1 VKAYLAF
8 LSAITKQFYRD
19 RMALFW
25 MLAFPIL
32 FVLLFGFVFGGS
44 DELHFRLGVVAPSGD
59 PVAAGLIAGLEELPL
74 VDMSRGELAGEL
86 AALKEGKLDG
96 VLVLPQ
102 GLTAALSRGEPAQV
116 ELYYDAAQGNTAQI
130 LISVVDQF
138 LAEAERRR
146 SGVERRLVLVKKPIQ
161 AREFRPIDYML
172 PGVVAMAIMQLGL
185 FGVAAS
191 LLQLRERKV
200 LRRFWAAPVPRTAFI
215 GAQVTQRLGIALL
228 QTGIITVVGH
238 FAFSVP
244 VLGTPALMAGVVIL
258 GALAFVSLGYLIASV
273 SRTVEA
279 GSAFIQVVN
288 FPMMFLS
295 GIFWP
300 VEWMPGFLRPVIY
313 ALPLTY
319 LGDALRQTMV
329 HASPMFPLWVD
340 LAVLGAW
347 LSLCGLFSVWLFKWE

>member
-1 VKAYLAF
+1 MKAYLA
-8 LSAITKQFYRD
+8 LLYAVTKQFYRD

-25 MLAFPIL
+25 MFAFPVL

-44 DELHFRLGVVAPSGD
+44 DELHLRLGVVAPAGD
-59 PVAAGLIAGLEELPL
+59 PVATGLLAGLEGLPMVEVSHGDLSAEL
-74 VDMSRGELAGEL
+74 S
-86 AALKEGKLDG
+86 ALEGGDRDG

-102 GLTAALSRGEPAQV
+102 GLSSALSRGERAVV
-116 ELYYDAAQGNTAQI
+116 ELYYDAAQGNTARI
-130 LISVVDQF
+130 LLAVVDQF
-138 LAEAERRR
+138 LGEAERRQAGVSR
-146 SGVERRLVLVKKPIQ
+146 SFVLVRKPIQ

-172 PGVVAMAIMQLGL
+172 PGVVAMALMQLGL
-185 FGVAAS
+185 FGVAAT
-191 LLQLRERKV
+191 LLQMRERKI
-200 LRRFWAAPVPRTAFI
+200 LRRFWATPVPRATFI
-215 GAQVTQRLGIALL
+215 GAQVTQRVGIALL
-228 QTGIITVVGH
+228 QAGIITVVGH
-238 FAFSVP
+238 FVFSVP
-244 VLGTPALMAGVVIL
+244 ILGAPALMAGVVIL
-258 GALAFVSLGYLIASV
+258 GALTFVSLGYFIASL

-279 GSAFIQVVN
+279 GSALMQVVN

-319 LGDALRQTMV
+319 LGDALRQAMV
-329 HASPMFPLWVD
+329 RASPMFPLWVD